1 MSDVKSRLNAI
12 LKGTEFE
19 ENMKGCKR
27 WGSDRNKMQYC
38 NVASMKVVQPEAIRK
53 QIEVTF
59 PPFII

>member
-1 MSDVKSRLNAI
+1 
-12 LKGTEFE
+12 
-19 ENMKGCKR
+19 
-27 WGSDRNKMQYC
+27 MQYC